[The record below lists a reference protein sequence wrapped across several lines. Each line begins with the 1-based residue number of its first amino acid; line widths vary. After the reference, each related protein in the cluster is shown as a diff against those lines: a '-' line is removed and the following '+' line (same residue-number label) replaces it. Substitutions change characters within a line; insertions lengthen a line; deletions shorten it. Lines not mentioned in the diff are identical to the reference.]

1 MDTVAPRIA
10 KYIEEQF
17 LVIFGEDFDVDTNL
31 FEAGIMDSFGYVQL
45 LGFLQSEFQ
54 LTLEDDEF
62 LTNVMSS
69 LRRMAVAASAK
80 LVQQQER

>member
-1 MDTVAPRIA
+1 MDTVTPRIA
-10 KYIEEQF
+10 HYIEEQF
-17 LVIFGEDFDVDTNL
+17 LVTFGEDFDVDTNL

-69 LRRMAVAASAK
+69 LRRMVAAASAK
-80 LVQQQER
+80 LALQQES